1 MSKMSSSSSL
11 QFGSDR
17 LFVKYFD
24 NRTGKWS
31 LGEVTDNCSLRK
43 LQTRWIFVKTS
54 SVTKITFYPSF
65 QSNKT
70 NIKLENPHDVDK
82 SLFVCMSRNLHEDCY
97 CWVFYQLLLSNFGSL
112 LTRCSYNFLNL
123 TDELFWQRYNL
134 VSKGWLER
142 DTLPLGINICG
153 DFLQDY
159 STIPFLSLF
168 SLADVVLDSQQTQMF
183 CGKL

>member
-1 MSKMSSSSSL
+1 M
-11 QFGSDR
+11 
-17 LFVKYFD
+17 
-24 NRTGKWS
+24 
-31 LGEVTDNCSLRK
+31 TDNCSLRK

-54 SVTKITFYPSF
+54 SVTKITFCPSF

-97 CWVFYQLLLSNFGSL
+97 CWVFYQLLLSNFGSM

-153 DFLQDY
+153 DFLGLQYY
-159 STIPFLSLF
+159 SLPFPFLPGWCRARFTTDTDVLWQTLNWSLEMNKQ
-168 SLADVVLDSQQTQMF
+168 VIW
-183 CGKL
+183 GKKFLTDEISTFDDEIYPLV